1 MRFFVL
7 FLLCLSVNTYAHE
20 IQTVTQHVNLRKQ
33 KTSGWQQDLL
43 ARIKVNDK
51 VNVGGQVTYLERF
64 DLYEKR
70 IGGMV
75 SYRPSE
81 RWTLEAH
88 YLQGKGNEILPVK
101 QTILSG
107 YYAWLSGLSPY
118 LYYRDS
124 RYSST
129 TLHTVNAGMEIEKI
143 PGVIIIPS
151 VMFGKASFDSPK
163 QTRDVHNFGIRAIY
177 YQEKKYAVSVFSYK
191 GKEASQG
198 IIGESSKLV
207 DTLTGGMSFTWY
219 FSPTFK
225 SELAFDH
232 TDYDQLKTEFHTT
245 TLNLSW
251 MF

>member
-1 MRFFVL
+1 MRGFVL
-7 FLLCLSVNTYAHE
+7 ILFCLSLNAHAHE
-20 IQTVTQHVNLRKQ
+20 IHSVTQHVNLRKQ

-43 ARIKVNDK
+43 ARLEVNEK

-64 DLYEKR
+64 ELFEKR
-70 IGGMV
+70 LGGLI
-75 SYRPSE
+75 SYRPHE
-81 RWTLEAH
+81 RWTLEVQ
-88 YLQGKGNEILPVK
+88 YLQGKGDEILPEK

-118 LYYRDS
+118 FYYRDS

-129 TLHTVNAGMEIEKI
+129 TLHTANLGMEIEKI
-143 PGVIIIPS
+143 PGIILIPS
-151 VMFGKASFDSPK
+151 VMFGKASFDSPE
-163 QTRDVHNFGIRAIY
+163 QTRDVHNYGLRAIY
-177 YQEKKYAVSVFSYK
+177 YQEKKYSVSVFFYQ

-198 IIGESSKLV
+198 IIGESSELV
-207 DTLTGGMSFTWY
+207 DTLTGGLSLAWY
-219 FSPTFK
+219 FTPSFK

-232 TDYDQLKTEFHTT
+232 TDYDQLQTEFHTS